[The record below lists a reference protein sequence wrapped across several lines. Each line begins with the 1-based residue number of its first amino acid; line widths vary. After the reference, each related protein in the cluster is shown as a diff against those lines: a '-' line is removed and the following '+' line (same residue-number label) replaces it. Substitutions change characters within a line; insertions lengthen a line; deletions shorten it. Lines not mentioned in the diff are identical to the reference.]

1 LCSPL
6 GKEAYDGLPVA
17 DLSLRYIPFT
27 CFGKTQSE
35 VNQIINKTNMQ
46 SNGNMDRGD
55 REVISIMFG
64 VGVLFL
70 IFLLMVF
77 A

>member
-1 LCSPL
+1 
-6 GKEAYDGLPVA
+6 
-17 DLSLRYIPFT
+17 
-27 CFGKTQSE
+27 
-35 VNQIINKTNMQ
+35 MQ
-46 SNGNMDRGD
+46 SNGNMNRGD
-55 REVISIMFG
+55 REMISIMFG

>member
-1 LCSPL
+1 
-6 GKEAYDGLPVA
+6 
-17 DLSLRYIPFT
+17 
-27 CFGKTQSE
+27 
-35 VNQIINKTNMQ
+35 MQ
-46 SNGNMDRGD
+46 SNGNMNRGD

-77 A
+77 S

>member
-1 LCSPL
+1 
-6 GKEAYDGLPVA
+6 
-17 DLSLRYIPFT
+17 
-27 CFGKTQSE
+27 
-35 VNQIINKTNMQ
+35 MQ

>member
-1 LCSPL
+1 MMRL
-6 GKEAYDGLPVA
+6 LPVY
-17 DLSLRYIPFT
+17 LCGCISFT
-27 CFGKTQSE
+27 YKDIAQVESIRKQT
-35 VNQIINKTNMQ
+35 NNNMQ
-46 SNGNMDRGD
+46 SNGKMNRGD

>member
-1 LCSPL
+1 
-6 GKEAYDGLPVA
+6 
-17 DLSLRYIPFT
+17 
-27 CFGKTQSE
+27 
-35 VNQIINKTNMQ
+35 MQ
-46 SNGNMDRGD
+46 SNGNLNRGD

>member
-1 LCSPL
+1 
-6 GKEAYDGLPVA
+6 
-17 DLSLRYIPFT
+17 
-27 CFGKTQSE
+27 
-35 VNQIINKTNMQ
+35 MQ

-70 IFLLMVF
+70 ILLLMVF

>member
-1 LCSPL
+1 
-6 GKEAYDGLPVA
+6 
-17 DLSLRYIPFT
+17 
-27 CFGKTQSE
+27 
-35 VNQIINKTNMQ
+35 MQ

-55 REVISIMFG
+55 REVISIIFG